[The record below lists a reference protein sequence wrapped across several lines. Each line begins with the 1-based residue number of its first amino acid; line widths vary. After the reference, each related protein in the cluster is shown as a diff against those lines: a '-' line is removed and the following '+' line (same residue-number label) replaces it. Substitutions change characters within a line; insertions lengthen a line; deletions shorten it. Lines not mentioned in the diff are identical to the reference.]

1 MTWFRS
7 VFAPDM
13 SLLRPLASRIPR
25 SATLD
30 LSAALAIHG
39 SGANSHTA
47 GTTRPA
53 FDLAPASS
61 IDKLGSAIFLAR
73 VMTSKNPADRSTLD
87 VRRDARR
94 DVEEA
99 RTDERSRRDPRRGA
113 RSTQRRSEIRGPR
126 SAEHFGVGVSEEAQQ
141 QERSRDGG
149 ATSGSE
155 ASRRTAGRK
164 H

>member
-25 SATLD
+25 SAALD
-30 LSAALAIHG
+30 LSAALAVPG
-39 SGANSHTA
+39 SAADSHTA

-53 FDLAPASS
+53 LDLAPASS
-61 IDKLGSAIFLAR
+61 IDKLCSAIFLAR

-99 RTDERSRRDPRRGA
+99 RTDVRSHGGRERGGRAAGAEPGWRSDERFRGVT
-113 RSTQRRSEIRGPR
+113 SHGSP
-126 SAEHFGVGVSEEAQQ
+126 EAPN
-141 QERSRDGG
+141 D
-149 ATSGSE
+149 
-155 ASRRTAGRK
+155 
-164 H
+164 